1 MNDHLMNSIDNSHDD
16 SILPGLDQWSSHEL
30 SRRGVLRLGGLTIA
44 ISALIAACGSNEPGD
59 AHPAR
64 VGVGTPVP
72 VLPDGTVTDGVLFRT
87 STSIHFSVIDGHN
100 LAKKLGQLTAAQT
113 MIVDDYIA
121 ANQKAI
127 ADLQKWTVMAGS
139 KKWTC
144 ANTRFDRVVLIPITG
159 RITGRPKQ
167 GAEEADIAPSDDPNR
182 DAMALVHALEQLA
195 AAMHQS
201 FVPQFSIAK
210 YRQPTIGHAAESA
223 RRAAALAMIIN
234 PQNLIGLNSLLNAN
248 LGTPTTTTGV
258 ATTTTQNI
266 AQSAGNAT
274 TTTAAGRTGQL
285 QQYYAIP
292 SQFGTLSAVQLAIGA
307 FSSGAQFSLNIET
320 PSLNSFVYSYQKDC

>member
-1 MNDHLMNSIDNSHDD
+1 MNNHLMNSIDNTHDD
-16 SILPGLDQWSSHEL
+16 SILPGLDQLSSHQL

-72 VLPDGTVTDGVLFRT
+72 VLPDGTITDGVLFRT

-100 LAKKLGQLTAAQT
+100 LAKKLGQLTPAQT
-113 MIVDDYIA
+113 KVVDGYIA

-127 ADLQKWTVMAGS
+127 ADLQKWSETTGS

-144 ANTRFDRVVLIPITG
+144 ANPRFDRVILLPITG

-167 GAEEADIAPSDDPNR
+167 GAEEADIGPSDDPNR
-182 DAMALVHALEQLA
+182 DAMALVHALEELA

-234 PQNLIGLNSLLNAN
+234 PQNLIAPNSLLNAN
-248 LGTPTTTTGV
+248 LDTPTTTTV

-274 TTTAAGRTGQL
+274 TTTAAGKTGQL

-292 SQFGTLSAVQLAIGA
+292 SQFGTLSAVQLSLGA

-320 PSLNSFVYSYQKDC
+320 PSLNSFVYDYQKDC